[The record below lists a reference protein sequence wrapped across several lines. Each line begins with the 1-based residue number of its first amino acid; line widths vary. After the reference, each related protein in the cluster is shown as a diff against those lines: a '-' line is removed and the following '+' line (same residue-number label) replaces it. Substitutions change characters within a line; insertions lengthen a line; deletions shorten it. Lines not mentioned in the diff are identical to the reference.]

1 MTPGDRMVRLE
12 DGMAGVVAMVTPPGY
27 PAPEQRIVFE
37 LHGERL
43 IAGKQEKWV
52 PADPGPLPLR
62 EEEKRAV
69 AYTADRVLR
78 SLVKHEPTRWWEPMY
93 LQDDPF
99 DAQLVKVI
107 VDYLGTRT

>member
-1 MTPGDRMVRLE
+1 MVRLE
-12 DGMAGVVAMVTPPGY
+12 DGMSGVVAMVTPPGY
-27 PAPEQRIVFE
+27 PEPEKRIVFE

-62 EEEKRAV
+62 EEEKLEV
-69 AYTADRVLR
+69 ACAADQCLR
-78 SLVKHEPTRWWEPMY
+78 SIVKHEPARWWEPKRVT
-93 LQDDPF
+93 DPF

-107 VDYLGTRT
+107 VDYLGTRHG